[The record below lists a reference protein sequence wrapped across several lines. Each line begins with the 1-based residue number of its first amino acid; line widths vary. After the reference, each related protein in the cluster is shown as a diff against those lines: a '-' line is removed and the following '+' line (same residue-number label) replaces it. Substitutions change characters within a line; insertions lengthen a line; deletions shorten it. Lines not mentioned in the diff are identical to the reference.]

1 MVVNIDIDVRELTLL
16 AADLARVPD
25 DVVSE
30 VPDVVKKAAQNIKD
44 EWSGLAHRSIK
55 VPPDVSYDLKVGREV
70 AEAEIGPTPGD
81 AGSLAGIFHF
91 GGANGGGG
99 TGGDPQRFAD
109 AEEPRMMSALGD
121 LVDGSLL

>member
-1 MVVNIDIDVRELTLL
+1 MNIDIDVRELTLL

-30 VPDVVKKAAQNIKD
+30 VPAVVKKAAQNIKD
-44 EWSGLAHRSIK
+44 EWAALNSRHFK
-55 VPPDVSYDLKVGREV
+55 VGASVSYDETVWFGQV
-70 AEAEIGPTPGD
+70 AEAEIGPTPGG

-99 TGGDPQRFAD
+99 SGGDPQRFAD
-109 AEEPRMMSALGD
+109 AEEPRMMDALGD
-121 LVDGSLL
+121 LIGGAL